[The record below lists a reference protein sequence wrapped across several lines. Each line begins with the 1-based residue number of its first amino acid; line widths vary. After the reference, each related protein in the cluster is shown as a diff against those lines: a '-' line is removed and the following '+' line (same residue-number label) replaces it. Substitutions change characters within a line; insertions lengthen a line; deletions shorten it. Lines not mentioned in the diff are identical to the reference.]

1 MYYEIES
8 VFLSGGW
15 TALFAAG
22 RVIIARRWRIP
33 NLEMSQD
40 AIRLKKCCRPK
51 YTNRRL
57 TQEGSVRLNPNQ
69 LAVMLVAVVMLM
81 TVSLRFIVV
90 MVIIH
95 IGDISRNQVP
105 GGFNVCESF
114 RM

>member
-22 RVIIARRWRIP
+22 RVIFARRWRIP

-69 LAVMLVAVVMLM
+69 LAMMLVAVVMLM
-81 TVSLRFIVV
+81 AVSLRFVVV
-90 MVIIH
+90 MVIIEAWN
-95 IGDISRNQVP
+95 ISRYRNP
-105 GGFNVCESF
+105 GGFDV
-114 RM
+114 